1 MEFLLVGESK
11 LKIIMSAEEMKKYKL
26 DSGADS
32 GTASQRRAFWRVLDM
47 AKSEV
52 GFDPA
57 GDKVLIQFYPTKP
70 DGCEVFVTKLGI
82 LSGSSARLVSKS
94 DKISM
99 LARRKSFYAF
109 ESLGDLIRAARALKK
124 SADTIPESDVYL
136 GMRDIYFLS
145 LDEYTK
151 GGEPAEFPCVLEFGK
166 TVTADFSVYIAEHFD
181 RLTEGDGIERFSAL

>member
-11 LKIIMSAEEMKKYKL
+11 LKIIMNGEEMRRYKL
-26 DSGADS
+26 DTGADS

-82 LSGSSARLVSKS
+82 LSGSSARLVSRS
-94 DKISM
+94 DKVAM
-99 LARRKSFYAF
+99 LARQRSIYVF
-109 ESLGDLIRAARALKK
+109 ECVEDLIRAVCAVGAMT
-124 SADTIPESDVYL
+124 DTVPESDVYVSNS
-136 GMRDIYFLS
+136 GKYFLE
-145 LDEYTK
+145 LEEYTK
-151 GGEPAEFPCVLEFGK
+151 GGEPAEFPCILEFGK
-166 TVTADFSVYIAEHFD
+166 SLTADFSVFVTEHYKL
-181 RLTEGDGIERFSAL
+181 LTSGNAIELFSSL